1 MNSGI
6 STPQSHAANRK
17 VFDLI
22 PWQPLTN
29 RNFRLLWIGQSISLL
44 GDQIYLVAL
53 PLLTLQ
59 LNGSGL
65 ELATVL
71 MATTIPRA
79 ALELFGGA
87 ASDQFSPH
95 TLILISN
102 AGRAVCVAILTAL
115 IMLDSIRL
123 WHLYPLA
130 IALGLADAFFYPAFK
145 SFIASIVN
153 QSLLASSNTLT
164 QISNQ
169 FAKFVG
175 PLLASLTIAAIGF
188 GMAFSLDF
196 LTFTIAILLLLMMK
210 KQTFE
215 KAEAANNGAPQSRN
229 LFVAVRE
236 GLRYSFKDPLIRIIL
251 ILTTVLEFSF
261 AGPFLVGLPT
271 LVKQY
276 FVANPTAFGA
286 MLSTFGGAMLLGT
299 FLAPLI
305 IKLRNPFL
313 IYAGSI
319 CVSGLLLM
327 FIGFVRSLLAVCVMI
342 GLIGIGAGIAQILTL
357 TWLQSRS
364 DPQFRGRVISV
375 LTFAGYVFAPLSL
388 AMAGAVVDINVKAV
402 FMVGGILMIVAATA
416 AFSSKAARQF
426 GLALPQESDLD
437 LGSGQYRER

>member
-153 QSLLASSNTLT
+153 QSQLASSNTLT

-188 GMAFSLDF
+188 GSAFSLDF
-196 LTFTIAILLLLMMK
+196 LSFTIAILLLLMMK
-210 KQTFE
+210 KQADETLE
-215 KAEAANNGAPQSRN
+215 KEEAANRAAQSRN
-229 LFVAVRE
+229 LFIAVRE
-236 GLRYSFKDPLIRIIL
+236 GLHYSFRDPLIRMIL

-327 FIGFVRSLLAVCVMI
+327 FIGFVRSLLVVCVMI
-342 GLIGIGAGIAQILTL
+342 GVIGIGAGIAQILTL

-388 AMAGAVVDINVKAV
+388 AMAGAIVDINVKAV
-402 FMVGGILMIVAATA
+402 FIVGGILMIVAATA
-416 AFSSKAARQF
+416 AISSKAARRF
-426 GLALPQESDLD
+426 GLTQ
-437 LGSGQYRER
+437 

>member
-153 QSLLASSNTLT
+153 QSQLASSNTLT

-188 GMAFSLDF
+188 GSAFSLDF
-196 LTFTIAILLLLMMK
+196 LSFTIAILLLLMMK
-210 KQTFE
+210 KQADQTLE
-215 KAEAANNGAPQSRN
+215 KEEAANRAAQSRN
-229 LFVAVRE
+229 LFIAVRE
-236 GLRYSFKDPLIRIIL
+236 GLHYSFRDPLIRMIL

-299 FLAPLI
+299 FVAPLI

-327 FIGFVRSLLAVCVMI
+327 FIGFMRSLLVVCVMI
-342 GLIGIGAGIAQILTL
+342 GVIGIGAGIAQILTL

-388 AMAGAVVDINVKAV
+388 AMAGAIVDINVKAV
-402 FMVGGILMIVAATA
+402 FIVGGILMIVAATA
-416 AFSSKAARQF
+416 AISSKAARRF
-426 GLALPQESDLD
+426 GLT
-437 LGSGQYRER
+437 